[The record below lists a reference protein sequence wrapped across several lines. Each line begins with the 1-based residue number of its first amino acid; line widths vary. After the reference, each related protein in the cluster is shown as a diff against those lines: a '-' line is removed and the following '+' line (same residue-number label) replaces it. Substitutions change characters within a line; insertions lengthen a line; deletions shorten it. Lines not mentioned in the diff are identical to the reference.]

1 MNACIKGRGGS
12 GGTES
17 CIDQQA
23 INEAKKA
30 IKHILRPRTVYK
42 RQTQF
47 GMQMK
52 NPQSRG

>member
-23 INEAKKA
+23 INEATKRKRTLMDYVIEKTIDIEGRNNKKFIA
-30 IKHILRPRTVYK
+30 TCR
-42 RQTQF
+42 
-47 GMQMK
+47 
-52 NPQSRG
+52 